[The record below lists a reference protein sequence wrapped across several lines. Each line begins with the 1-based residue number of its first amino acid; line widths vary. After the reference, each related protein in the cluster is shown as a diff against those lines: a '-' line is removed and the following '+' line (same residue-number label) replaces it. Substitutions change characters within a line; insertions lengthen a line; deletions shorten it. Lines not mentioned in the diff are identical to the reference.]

1 MKNKIKKKRTKFIG
15 ILNVTPDSFF
25 DGGRFEKE
33 DIVKA
38 AMEMVQDGAEILDI
52 GGESSG
58 PGSQEVSLEEELGR
72 VIPNLQKIRKAL
84 PDVIISVD
92 TWKSEVANEALKAG
106 ANMINDVTAGRG
118 DERIF
123 KVASDFKV
131 PIILMYS
138 KNQNART
145 DREIVY
151 YADVVKTIKDF
162 LKMRIKVAEAAGV
175 KKIIIDPGMG
185 AFVSGDPSYS
195 FEIIDRFK
203 EFEDLSFPILVGTSR
218 KGFLGSTPEER
229 FNMTLC
235 TTLVLKDNVDYLR
248 VHDVAENFT
257 CDSLG
262 SI

>member
-1 MKNKIKKKRTKFIG
+1 MLEKNRTKFIG
-15 ILNVTPDSFF
+15 ILNVTPDSFS

-33 DIVKA
+33 DIVKVA
-38 AMEMVQDGAEILDI
+38 REMVEDGAELLDI

-58 PGSQEVSLEEELGR
+58 PGSKEVNLEEELRR
-72 VIPNLQKIRKAL
+72 VIPNLRKIRKAL
-84 PDVIISVD
+84 PNVIISVD
-92 TWKSEVANEALKAG
+92 TWKSEVAKEALKAG

-123 KVASDFKV
+123 KVVADFNV

-138 KNQNART
+138 KNQSART
-145 DREIVY
+145 DRQIVH
-151 YADVVKTIKDF
+151 YADVIKSIRDF
-162 LKMRIKVAEAAGV
+162 LKARIKVAEAAGV

-195 FEIIDRFK
+195 FEVIDRIR
-203 EFEDLSFPILVGTSR
+203 EFEDLGFQILVGTSR